1 MVKIYITK
9 LTKAKKAWNYFVNP
23 TVQWWVNGLITE
35 DAETSNY
42 KNRTDG
48 NHTDAF
54 SEP

>member
-1 MVKIYITK
+1 MKISITK

-23 TVQWWVNGLITE
+23 MVQEGVNGLITD